1 MTTSD
6 AYTLLREAIA
16 DKRQAHF
23 MYKGHRRETC
33 PHAIGTGPNKNEQV
47 LVYQFG
53 GSSSS
58 GGSIDR
64 VPDEQRWRC
73 LALEEISQLTIED
86 GPWHTA
92 ANHTQRSNC
101 LKWIDLEVKPAS
113 DDDL

>member
-16 DKRQAHF
+16 TKRQAHF
-23 MYKGHRRETC
+23 VYKGHRRETC
-33 PHAIGTGPNKNEQV
+33 PHAIGTGPNMNEQV

-64 VPDEQRWRC
+64 VADEQRWRC

-92 ANHTQRSNC
+92 ANHTRKSTC
-101 LKWIDLEVKPAS
+101 LKRIDLEVKPAS